1 MRAAEEGHDVDELME
16 RAGRAVADEVLRRYP
31 EARRIVGVCGG
42 GANGGDG
49 RIALRV
55 LREAGRDAQEGDD
68 LDGADVVLDALFGT
82 GFEGKPRPEAAERIE
97 RINAAGAPVVSVDL
111 PSGVDASTGEVQGAA
126 VFADCTVTFHG
137 VKVGLEVAPGQ
148 VPRG

>member
-1 MRAAEEGHDVDELME
+1 MLQPLYTADEMRAAEEGHDVDELME

-31 EARRIVGVCGG
+31 DARRIVGVCGG

-55 LREAGRDAQEGDD
+55 LREAGRDAEEGDD

-82 GFEGKPRPEAAERIE
+82 GFQGKPRPGSRRANRADQRCG
-97 RINAAGAPVVSVDL
+97 RAGRRGRPAVGRRRVD
-111 PSGVDASTGEVQGAA
+111 GRGRRRGACSRTA
-126 VFADCTVTFHG
+126 
-137 VKVGLEVAPGQ
+137 
-148 VPRG
+148 R